1 MTEIIEFAIIVIVI
15 SASGVMAP
23 GPLFAANISYGL
35 RQGVKSGIKMAI
47 GHTIVEFPLVI
58 LLGIGVFSLETFPEF
73 RMTISIVGAITLF
86 VFALVQIKTVLQNN
100 KNITSI
106 PKHSPLV
113 TGIVLSALNPFF
125 IIWWLTIGFKLI
137 SDAMLVWAFAG
148 IIIVFFL
155 HIWMDFAWLG
165 GISFLAS
172 KSSKILSNRNYKFI
186 MIGLSLLLVYFGITF
201 LVDIVN

>member
-1 MTEIIEFAIIVIVI
+1 MTEIIEFVIIVIVI

-35 RQGVKSGIKMAI
+35 RKGAKSGIKMAM

-73 RMTISIVGAITLF
+73 RMIISIVGAITLF

-100 KNITSI
+100 KNITST
-106 PKHSPLV
+106 PKHGPLV
-113 TGIVLSALNPFF
+113 TGVVLSALNPFF

-137 SDAMLVWAFAG
+137 SDAMWIWAFSG
-148 IIIVFFL
+148 IVIVFFL

>member
-1 MTEIIEFAIIVIVI
+1 MTEIIEFVIIVIVI

-35 RQGVKSGIKMAI
+35 REGAKSGIKMAM

-58 LLGIGVFSLETFPEF
+58 LLGIGVFSLEIFPEF
-73 RMTISIVGAITLF
+73 RMIISIVGAITLF
-86 VFALVQIKTVLQNN
+86 IFALVQIKTVLQNN
-100 KNITSI
+100 KNITTT
-106 PKHSPLV
+106 PKHGPLV
-113 TGIVLSALNPFF
+113 TGIILSALNPFF

-137 SDAMLVWAFAG
+137 SDAMLIWAFSG
-148 IIIVFFL
+148 IVIVFFL

-165 GISFLAS
+165 GISFIAS

-201 LVDIVN
+201 LVDMVN

>member
-35 RQGVKSGIKMAI
+35 REGAKSGIKMAI

-58 LLGIGVFSLETFPEF
+58 LLGIGVFSLEIFPEF
-73 RMTISIVGAITLF
+73 RMIISIVGAITLF

-100 KNITSI
+100 KNITST
-106 PKHSPLV
+106 PKHGPLV
-113 TGIVLSALNPFF
+113 TGIILSALNPFF

-137 SDAMLVWAFAG
+137 SDAMWIWAFSG
-148 IIIVFFL
+148 IVIVFFL

>member
-1 MTEIIEFAIIVIVI
+1 MIQIFEFAIIVIVI

-23 GPLFAANISYGL
+23 GPLFTANISYGL
-35 RQGVKSGIKMAI
+35 REGTKSGVKMAI

-58 LLGIGVFSLETFPEF
+58 LLGIGVFSLESFPEF
-73 RMTISIVGAITLF
+73 RTIISIVGAITLF
-86 VFALVQIKTVLQNN
+86 IFAFVQIKNTLQNN

-106 PKHSPLV
+106 PKHGPLL

-137 SDAMLVWAFAG
+137 SDAMLMWAFSG
-148 IIIVFFL
+148 ILIVFFL
-155 HIWMDFAWLG
+155 HIWMDYVWLG

-172 KSSKILSNRNYKFI
+172 KSSQILSNRNYKII
-186 MIGLSLLLVYFGITF
+186 MVGLSLLLVYFGIIF
-201 LVDIVN
+201 LLDISP

>member
-35 RQGVKSGIKMAI
+35 REGAKSGVKMAI

-58 LLGIGVFSLETFPEF
+58 LLGIGVFSLETFPGF
-73 RMTISIVGAITLF
+73 RMIISIVGAITLF
-86 VFALVQIKTVLQNN
+86 VFAIVQIKTVLQNN
-100 KNITSI
+100 KNITST
-106 PKHSPLV
+106 PKHGPLV
-113 TGIVLSALNPFF
+113 TGIILSALNPFF

-137 SDAMLVWAFAG
+137 SDAMLIWAFSG
-148 IIIVFFL
+148 IVIVFFL
-155 HIWMDFAWLG
+155 HIWMDFVWLG

>member
-58 LLGIGVFSLETFPEF
+58 LLGIGVFSLEIFPEF
-73 RMTISIVGAITLF
+73 RMIISIVGAITLF

-100 KNITSI
+100 KNITST
-106 PKHSPLV
+106 PKHGPLV
-113 TGIVLSALNPFF
+113 TGIILSALNPFF

-137 SDAMLVWAFAG
+137 SDAMLIWAFSG
-148 IIIVFFL
+148 IVIVFFL

>member
-35 RQGVKSGIKMAI
+35 REGAKSGVKMAI

-58 LLGIGVFSLETFPEF
+58 LLGIGVFSLEIFPEF
-73 RMTISIVGAITLF
+73 RMIISVVGAITLF

-100 KNITSI
+100 KNITST
-106 PKHSPLV
+106 PKHGSLV
-113 TGIVLSALNPFF
+113 TGIILSALNPFF

-137 SDAMLVWAFAG
+137 SDAMWIWAFSG
-148 IIIVFFL
+148 IVIVFFL

>member
-35 RQGVKSGIKMAI
+35 REGAKSGIKMAM

-58 LLGIGVFSLETFPEF
+58 LLGIGVFSLEIFPEF
-73 RMTISIVGAITLF
+73 RMIISIVGAITLF

-100 KNITSI
+100 KNITST
-106 PKHSPLV
+106 PKHGPLV

-137 SDAMLVWAFAG
+137 SDAMLVWAFSG
-148 IIIVFFL
+148 IVIVFFL

>member
-35 RQGVKSGIKMAI
+35 REGAKSGIKMAI

-58 LLGIGVFSLETFPEF
+58 LLGIGVFSLEIFPEF
-73 RMTISIVGAITLF
+73 RMIISIVGAITLF

-100 KNITSI
+100 KNITST
-106 PKHSPLV
+106 PKHGPLV
-113 TGIVLSALNPFF
+113 TGIILSALNPFF

-137 SDAMLVWAFAG
+137 SDAMLIWAFSG
-148 IIIVFFL
+148 IVIVFFL
-155 HIWMDFAWLG
+155 HIWMDFVWLG

>member
-1 MTEIIEFAIIVIVI
+1 MTEIIEFVIIVIVI

-35 RQGVKSGIKMAI
+35 REGAKSGIKMAM

-73 RMTISIVGAITLF
+73 RMIISIVGAITLF

-100 KNITSI
+100 KNITST
-106 PKHSPLV
+106 PKHGPLV
-113 TGIVLSALNPFF
+113 SGIVLSALNPFF

-137 SDAMLVWAFAG
+137 SDAMLIWAFSG
-148 IIIVFFL
+148 IVIVFFL